1 MFLRSE
7 ALKDEMRYSCNS
19 VAGDINQWPNWETQT
34 VSENLALK
42 QQQVEMEIEKET
54 FTWGQIS
61 HSVGFKARREV
72 IFCLP
77 GVKG

>member
-1 MFLRSE
+1 M
-7 ALKDEMRYSCNS
+7 
-19 VAGDINQWPNWETQT
+19 AGDINQWPNWESQT
-34 VSENLALK
+34 VSETLALK

>member
-1 MFLRSE
+1 M
-7 ALKDEMRYSCNS
+7 
-19 VAGDINQWPNWETQT
+19 AGDINQWPNWESQT
-34 VSENLALK
+34 VSENVALK